1 ASYEMIFQLNLSL
14 LSAIASIILLIA
26 LSMRSWRAGL
36 VSILPNIL
44 PIAVA
49 GAWLYLSGRGL
60 QFTSVVGFTIGF
72 GIAVDS
78 TIHVL
83 NAIRVERGVSR
94 AKTSVLERAV
104 HNVGPALIVS
114 TIVLIA
120 GVSATLFSELP
131 IVQLY
136 GQIVS
141 LVLFTGLITA
151 MLFLPS
157 LVSLTGTA
165 LRRWGALREPKA
177 TPRKA

>member
-1 ASYEMIFQLNLSL
+1 F
-14 LSAIASIILLIA
+14 
-26 LSMRSWRAGL
+26 RS
-36 VSILPNIL
+36 

-49 GAWLYLSGRGL
+49 GSWLYLSGRGL

-83 NAIRVERGVSR
+83 NAIRVERARTKSSS
-94 AKTSVLERAV
+94 AVLEKAI

-114 TIVLIA
+114 TLVLVA
-120 GVSATLFSELP
+120 GVSATIISELP

-136 GQIVS
+136 GKIVA

-157 LVSLTGTA
+157 LVALTGTA
-165 LRRWGALREPKA
+165 LKRWSAMRDEPDGS
-177 TPRKA
+177 PRKA